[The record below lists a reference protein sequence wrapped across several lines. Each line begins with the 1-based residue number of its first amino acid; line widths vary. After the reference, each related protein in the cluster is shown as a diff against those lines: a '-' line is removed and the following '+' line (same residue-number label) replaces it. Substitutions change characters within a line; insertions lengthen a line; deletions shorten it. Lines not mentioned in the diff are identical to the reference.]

1 MRTEKT
7 ATSQEREL
15 LTSPPCAALR
25 DVHQAPE
32 TSRNR
37 RYSSPETALT
47 RYGTTSWRLPSEP
60 TLSTTWRSSLGGAN
74 AGFPFSAVAEPS
86 STPITDNPRHSMS
99 SWRSTVTSTS
109 SPSPAP
115 FSLGRPLP
123 MAPGSPSTS
132 PEARGRSS
140 VAKWWAHSW
149 RRAPYW

>member
-15 LTSPPCAALR
+15 LTSPPRAALG
-25 DVHQAPE
+25 DVHRAPE

-47 RYGTTSWRLPSEP
+47 RCGATSWRLPSEP
-60 TLSTTWRSSLGGAN
+60 TSPTAWRSSLGGAS
-74 AGFPFSAVAEPS
+74 AGFPFSAAAGPS
-86 STPITDNPRHSMS
+86 STSISGNPRHPAP
-99 SWRSTVTSTS
+99 SWRSTAASTS

-123 MAPGSPSTS
+123 APPGSQSTS

-140 VAKWWAHSW
+140 AAEWWARSW